1 MNLFI
6 KKNINQNT
14 YWGSVIFSHKNATL
28 SKVVLANSYSSQ
40 QSQFVITVQS
50 IVYAFTYVIT
60 IVARLMKDRDRISFF
75 VYM

>member
-50 IVYAFTYVIT
+50 IVYAFT
-60 IVARLMKDRDRISFF
+60 
-75 VYM
+75 